1 MESGGP
7 IPAFGERMEETS
19 ACLRPKPGP
28 APKINSKTLPR
39 TTLPETAAEPVPHGW
54 TLEASSAWEKSASD
68 VTADPRGAQLLAAV
82 EKAEAEDRSRKEAT
96 DRAVA
101 VSRVAGK
108 LLLTR

>member
-1 MESGGP
+1 MKARVQYNTDEAGEDPVESGGP

-54 TLEASSAWEKSASD
+54 TLEASSAWEKSAS
-68 VTADPRGAQLLAAV
+68 ADPMGSSAPCSCGEGGGKGEELERGC
-82 EKAEAEDRSRKEAT
+82 
-96 DRAVA
+96 
-101 VSRVAGK
+101 
-108 LLLTR
+108 